1 MALTRDDVVRSA
13 VSLLDEVGLDGLT
26 LRRLAGKLGV
36 SAPTLYWHVK
46 DKRALLDL
54 VAEAI
59 VAEKR
64 PAARPAPG
72 QAWWE
77 WLRESAW
84 AQYRALVRHR
94 DAALVVAGNRP
105 TETSLPVVEQVLGSL
120 VEVGF
125 PPAEALES
133 ILTVGHF
140 VIGSALEYQAEAA
153 RGAATE
159 CDTALAARVRDAHDL
174 PHLVAA
180 ARGRPGPDPDT
191 TFRHGLNLIIAG
203 LRVRHR
209 ELIGEPHPV
218 DR

>member
-1 MALTRDDVVRSA
+1 MALTRGDVVQTA
-13 VSLLDEVGLDGLT
+13 VRLLDDVGLDGLT
-26 LRRLAGKLGV
+26 LRRLAAELGV

-59 VAEKR
+59 VAENR
-64 PAARPAPG
+64 PAVRPAHG
-72 QAWWE
+72 QPWWE
-77 WLRESAW
+77 WLSESAW
-84 AQYRALVRHR
+84 AQYRALVNHR

-105 TETSLPVVEQVLGSL
+105 TETSLPAVEQVLGSL

-140 VIGSALEYQAEAA
+140 VIGSAVEYQAEAA
-153 RGAATE
+153 RAAATG
-159 CDTALAARVRDAHDL
+159 CDAALADRIRNAGDL

-180 ARGRPGPDPDT
+180 ARSRPSPDPDT
-191 TFRHGLNLIIAG
+191 TFRHGLSLIVAG
-203 LRVRHR
+203 LRARHR
-209 ELIGEPHPV
+209 ELVGEPAAL
-218 DR
+218 